1 VLSPESDS
9 FYKQNMYAN
18 FGDLGVAI
26 KQLVDEYQDK
36 SKGNTNI
43 QTIGILY
50 FLFLFPL
57 PSPRNVLILVSSEF
71 LSNN

>member
-1 VLSPESDS
+1 MLSPESDS

-18 FGDLGVAI
+18 FGDLGVAV

-43 QTIGILY
+43 QTIGITASALTLHY
-50 FLFLFPL
+50 QTHL
-57 PSPRNVLILVSSEF
+57 
-71 LSNN
+71 